1 MREPVGECHPLAVI
15 ACSRNRPTW
24 HVREEAGESESKPS
38 FLSANQVANY
48 KEKVTT
54 ENGKLT
60 DNMRA
65 MSTVH
70 DS

>member
-1 MREPVGECHPLAVI
+1 MREPVGECRPLAVT
-15 ACSRNRPTW
+15 ACSWRRPTW
-24 HVREEAGESESKPS
+24 HIREEAGKSESKPS
-38 FLSANQVANY
+38 FLSAKQVTNY
-48 KEKVTT
+48 NEKVTT

-60 DNMRA
+60 VNMLA

>member
-1 MREPVGECHPLAVI
+1 MPPLGCDRMQQETGQPGTYERRQAKVKV
-15 ACSRNRPTW
+15 S
-24 HVREEAGESESKPS
+24 PS
-38 FLSANQVANY
+38 FLSANQVTNY
-48 KEKVTT
+48 NEKVTT

>member
-1 MREPVGECHPLAVI
+1 MREPVGECHSLAVT
-15 ACSRNRPTW
+15 ACSRRRPTW
-24 HVREEAGESESKPS
+24 HIREKAGESESKPS
-38 FLSANQVANY
+38 FLSANQVTNY
-48 KEKVTT
+48 NEKVT
-54 ENGKLT
+54 GKLT